1 MTQHIP
7 ATYSQGVFAPDAPAE
22 LAEGAKVNLTV
33 SPREEPPLTPQQAL
47 EGLREIASR
56 IRIPPDFKFLTRE
69 ELNDRRR
76 H

>member
-1 MTQHIP
+1 MTQHVS
-7 ATYSQGVFAPDAPAE
+7 ATYCNGVFAPDAPVP
-22 LAEGAKVNLTV
+22 LAEGTKVDLTI
-33 SPREEPPLTPQQAL
+33 SPRETPPLTPQEAL
-47 EGLREIASR
+47 DGLRELASR